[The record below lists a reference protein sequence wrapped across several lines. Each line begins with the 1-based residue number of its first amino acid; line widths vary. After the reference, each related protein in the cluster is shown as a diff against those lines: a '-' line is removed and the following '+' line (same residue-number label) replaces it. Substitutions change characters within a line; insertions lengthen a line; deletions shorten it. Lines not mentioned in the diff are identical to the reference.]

1 MPKLCRSLVAGSTM
15 DQNKKLINLE
25 IKQSNSWLPM
35 SFFALF
41 FKHALPNRLP
51 LFKRARYYIRIV
63 ESLYA
68 SGKYCLHRQ

>member
-41 FKHALPNRLP
+41 FKHALPKPVTSFLEGQ
-51 LFKRARYYIRIV
+51 V
-63 ESLYA
+63 
-68 SGKYCLHRQ
+68 LH